1 MNILIL
7 GSGIVGANLANKLSE
22 QGKSVFLLDDDAAE
36 LKRLSERYDIKT
48 IFDDPLNPSFYLN
61 FKTKI
66 DYFIAVTKS
75 DEKNI
80 ITCKFAKEFLK
91 VDKTIARIRNQN
103 LISEE
108 NKKILINSNNFLDH
122 IISPEWEVANNVF
135 EKIHMPGAFFSES
148 LISEN
153 YLLIGMQ
160 SSDLFKHQSFEEIN
174 NFFKMNNLCYIGHS
188 FEDESFFDFK
198 NISKSDQLYLLTK
211 KEYLKKLIKFFGYK
225 DYVLDILI
233 IGGGNIGQ
241 NLSKLIEQDNKKINL
256 KILEFDK
263 DRCDFLASTLK
274 NTSIFHGDALDQSL
288 YDEIKLNTSDL
299 VITVTDNDQINTILS
314 IISKKRGSKSVFAV
328 VNNESFSSFAN
339 DLGIDV
345 IINPRELTTSRIIEK
360 ISEGS
365 LLSYH
370 SILKEKFLIYEVK
383 YRNELFE
390 NIKKSK
396 EIHHVCTISKDN
408 IHLSNDDHIPV
419 NNDVLILLIETKNSH
434 ILEKYINDY

>member
-22 QGKSVFLLDDDAAE
+22 QGKSVFLIDDDAAE

-241 NLSKLIEQDNKKINL
+241 NLSKLIEQDNQKINL

>member
-22 QGKSVFLLDDDAAE
+22 QGKSVFLLDDDASE

-91 VDKTIARIRNQN
+91 VDKTISRIRNQN
-103 LISEE
+103 LISDE
-108 NKKILINSNNFLDH
+108 NKKILINSNTFLDH

-148 LISEN
+148 LITEN

-174 NFFKMNNLCYIGHS
+174 NFFKMNNLCYIGHT

-241 NLSKLIEQDNKKINL
+241 NLSKLIEQDNQKINL

>member
-148 LISEN
+148 LITEN

-174 NFFKMNNLCYIGHS
+174 NFFKMNNLCYIGHT

-211 KEYLKKLIKFFGYK
+211 KE
-225 DYVLDILI
+225 
-233 IGGGNIGQ
+233 
-241 NLSKLIEQDNKKINL
+241 
-256 KILEFDK
+256 
-263 DRCDFLASTLK
+263 STFTCL
-274 NTSIFHGDALDQSL
+274 
-288 YDEIKLNTSDL
+288 
-299 VITVTDNDQINTILS
+299 
-314 IISKKRGSKSVFAV
+314 
-328 VNNESFSSFAN
+328 
-339 DLGIDV
+339 
-345 IINPRELTTSRIIEK
+345 
-360 ISEGS
+360 
-365 LLSYH
+365 
-370 SILKEKFLIYEVK
+370 
-383 YRNELFE
+383 
-390 NIKKSK
+390 
-396 EIHHVCTISKDN
+396 
-408 IHLSNDDHIPV
+408 
-419 NNDVLILLIETKNSH
+419 
-434 ILEKYINDY
+434 

>member
-22 QGKSVFLLDDDAAE
+22 QGKSVFLIDDDAAE

-80 ITCKFAKEFLK
+80 ITCKFAKEFLN

-148 LISEN
+148 LITEN

-174 NFFKMNNLCYIGHS
+174 NFFKMNNLCYIGHT

-241 NLSKLIEQDNKKINL
+241 NLSKLIEQDNQKINL

-396 EIHHVCTISKDN
+396 EIHHICSISKDN

>member
-22 QGKSVFLLDDDAAE
+22 QGKDVFLLDDDANE

-48 IFDDPLNPSFYLN
+48 ILDDPLNPNFYTN
-61 FKTKI
+61 FKTDI

-103 LISEE
+103 LISDE
-108 NKKILINSNNFLDH
+108 NKSLLIDSNKFLDH
-122 IISPEWEVANNVF
+122 IISPEWEVSNNIF

-160 SSDLFKHQSFEEIN
+160 SSDLFKHHTFEEIET
-174 NFFKMNNLCYIGHS
+174 FFSEKNICYIGHS
-188 FEDESFFDFK
+188 NGEEIELNFK
-198 NISKSDQLYLLTK
+198 NISNSDQLYLLINK
-211 KEYLKKLIKFFGYK
+211 KYLKELIKFFGFK
-225 DYVLDILI
+225 DYILDILI
-233 IGGGNIGQ
+233 VGGGNIGQ
-241 NLSKLIEQDNKKINL
+241 NLSQLIEQDEQEINL

-263 DRCDFLASTLK
+263 DRCDYLAGILK
-274 NTSIFHGDALDQSL
+274 KTSIFHGDALDQSL
-288 YDEIKLNTSDL
+288 YDEVKLNTSDL

-314 IISKKRGSKSVFAV
+314 IIAKKRGSKSVFSV

-370 SILKEKFLIYEVK
+370 SILRENYIIYEVK
-383 YRNELFE
+383 YRNELYDH
-390 NIKKSK
+390 IKKSK
-396 EIHHVCTISKDN
+396 DITHICTITKENIELAKDE
-408 IHLSNDDHIPV
+408 HIPL
-419 NNDVLILLIETKNSH
+419 NNDTLILLIEDKNSH
-434 ILEKYINDY
+434 ILEKFINDY

>member
-7 GSGIVGANLANKLSE
+7 GSGVVGANLANKLSE
-22 QGKSVFLLDDDAAE
+22 QGKSVFLLDDDATE

-48 IFDDPLNPSFYLN
+48 IFEDPLNPTFYSN

-91 VDKTIARIRNQN
+91 VDRTIARIRNQN
-103 LISEE
+103 LISTE
-108 NKKILINSNNFLDH
+108 NKSLLIDSNSFLDH
-122 IISPEWEVANNVF
+122 IISPEWEVANNIF

-174 NFFKMNNLCYIGHS
+174 NFFSLNNLCYIGHT
-188 FEDESFFDFK
+188 FEDEPIFDFES
-198 NISKSDQLYLLTK
+198 ISKSDQLYLLIK

-241 NLSKLIEQDNKKINL
+241 NLSKLIEQDEQQINL
-256 KILEFDK
+256 KILEYDK
-263 DRCDFLASTLK
+263 ERCDFLASSLK
-274 NTSIFHGDALDQSL
+274 NTTIFHGDALDQSL

-314 IISKKRGSKSVFAV
+314 IISKKRGSKSVFSV

-370 SILKEKFLIYEVK
+370 SILRDNFLLYEVK

-390 NIKKSK
+390 NIKKSN
-396 EIHHVCTISKDN
+396 EIMHICTISKEN
-408 IHLSNDDHIPV
+408 IQFSKDDHIPV
-419 NNDVLILLIETKNSH
+419 NNDVLVLLVKTKNSH

>member
-148 LISEN
+148 LITEN

-174 NFFKMNNLCYIGHS
+174 NFFKMNNLCYIGHT

-241 NLSKLIEQDNKKINL
+241 NLSKLIEQDNQKINL

>member
-22 QGKSVFLLDDDAAE
+22 QGKSVFLIDDDAAE

-148 LISEN
+148 LITEN

-241 NLSKLIEQDNKKINL
+241 NLSKLIEQDNQKINL

>member
-91 VDKTIARIRNQN
+91 VDKTITRIRNQN

-148 LISEN
+148 LITEN
-153 YLLIGMQ
+153 YLLIGIQ
-160 SSDLFKHQSFEEIN
+160 SSDLFKNQSFEEIN
-174 NFFKMNNLCYIGHS
+174 NFFKMNNLCYIGHT

-241 NLSKLIEQDNKKINL
+241 NLSKLIEQDNQKINL

-390 NIKKSK
+390 NIKKTK

-408 IHLSNDDHIPV
+408 IQLSKNDHIPV

>member
-7 GSGIVGANLANKLSE
+7 GSGIVGENLANKLSE
-22 QGKSVFLLDDDAAE
+22 QGKNVFLLDDDANE

-48 IFDDPLNPSFYLN
+48 ILDDPLNPNFYIN
-61 FKTKI
+61 FKIKV

-103 LISEE
+103 LISDE
-108 NKKILINSNNFLDH
+108 NKSLLIQSNNFLDH
-122 IISPEWEVANNVF
+122 IISPEWEVSNNIF

-153 YLLIGMQ
+153 HLLIGMQ
-160 SSDLFKHQSFEEIN
+160 SSDLFKHHTFDEIKT
-174 NFFKMNNLCYIGHS
+174 FFNEKNICYIGHS
-188 FEDESFFDFK
+188 KSEEIEFNFK
-198 NISKSDQLYLLTK
+198 NISNSDQLYLLIK
-211 KEYLKKLIKFFGYK
+211 KKYLKELIKFFGFK

-233 IGGGNIGQ
+233 VGGGNIGQ
-241 NLSKLIEQDNKKINL
+241 NLSQLIEQDEQEINL
-256 KILEFDK
+256 KILEFNK
-263 DRCDFLASTLK
+263 DRCDYLASILK
-274 NTSIFHGDALDQSL
+274 KTTIFQGDALDQSL

-299 VITVTDNDQINTILS
+299 VITVTNNDQINTILS
-314 IISKKRGSKSVFAV
+314 IIAKKRGSKSVFSV

-370 SILKEKFLIYEVK
+370 SILRDNFIIYEVK
-383 YRNELFE
+383 YKNELYDR
-390 NIKKSK
+390 IKSSK
-396 EIHHVCTISKDN
+396 EISHICTITKEN
-408 IHLSNDDHIPV
+408 IELSIKEHIPSK
-419 NNDVLILLIETKNSH
+419 NDTLILLIEEKNSH
-434 ILEKYINDY
+434 ILEKFINDY

>member
-241 NLSKLIEQDNKKINL
+241 NLSKLIEQDNQKINL

-390 NIKKSK
+390 NIKKSN

>member
-108 NKKILINSNNFLDH
+108 NKTILINSNNFLDH

-241 NLSKLIEQDNKKINL
+241 NLSKLIEQDNQKINL

>member
-7 GSGIVGANLANKLSE
+7 GSGVVGANLANKLSE
-22 QGKSVFLLDDDAAE
+22 QGKSVFLLDDDASE

-48 IFDDPLNPSFYLN
+48 IFEDPLNPTFYSN

-91 VDKTIARIRNQN
+91 ADKTIARIRNQN
-103 LISEE
+103 LISDE
-108 NKKILINSNNFLDH
+108 NKSLLIESNSFLDH
-122 IISPEWEVANNVF
+122 IISPEWEVANNIF

-160 SSDLFKHQSFEEIN
+160 SSDLFKHQSFAEIK
-174 NFFKMNNLCYIGHS
+174 NFFSLNNLCYIGHA
-188 FEDESFFDFK
+188 FEDESIFDFK
-198 NISKSDQLYLLTK
+198 SISRSNQLYLLIK

-233 IGGGNIGQ
+233 VGGGNIGQ
-241 NLSKLIEQDNKKINL
+241 NLSKLIEQDEQQINL
-256 KILEFDK
+256 KILEYDK
-263 DRCDFLASTLK
+263 ERCDFLANNLK
-274 NTSIFHGDALDQSL
+274 NTSIFQGDALDQSL

-370 SILKEKFLIYEVK
+370 SILRDKFLLYEVRYK
-383 YRNELFE
+383 NELFE
-390 NIKKSK
+390 NIKKSN
-396 EIHHVCTISKDN
+396 EIKHICTISKDN
-408 IHLSNDDHIPV
+408 IQFSSDEHIPV
-419 NNDVLILLIETKNSH
+419 NNDVLVLLVEAKNSH

>member
-108 NKKILINSNNFLDH
+108 NKTILINSNTFLDH

-174 NFFKMNNLCYIGHS
+174 NFFKINNLCYIGHT
-188 FEDESFFDFK
+188 FEDESLFDFK

-241 NLSKLIEQDNKKINL
+241 NLSKLIEQDNQKINL

-419 NNDVLILLIETKNSH
+419 NNDILILLIETKNSH

>member
-7 GSGIVGANLANKLSE
+7 GSGIVGANLAKKLSE
-22 QGKSVFLLDDDAAE
+22 QGKSVFLLDDNASE
-36 LKRLSERYDIKT
+36 LKSLSERYDIKT
-48 IFDDPLNPSFYLN
+48 ILEDPLNPTFYSN

-103 LISEE
+103 LISDK
-108 NKKILINSNNFLDH
+108 NKSLLIDSNSFLDH
-122 IISPEWEVANNVF
+122 IISPECEVSSNIF

-148 LISEN
+148 LITEN

-160 SSDLFKHQSFEEIN
+160 SSDLFKHQSFEEIK
-174 NFFKMNNLCYIGHS
+174 NFFLLNNLCYIGHT
-188 FEDESFFDFK
+188 FEDESYFDFK
-198 NISKSDQLYLLTK
+198 NISDSDQLYLLIK

-241 NLSKLIEQDNKKINL
+241 NLSKLIEQDEQQINL
-256 KILEFDK
+256 KILEYDK
-263 DRCDFLASTLK
+263 ERCDFLASNLK

-288 YDEIKLNTSDL
+288 YDEVKLNTSDL

-370 SILKEKFLIYEVK
+370 SILKDKFLLYEVK
-383 YRNELFE
+383 YKNELFE
-390 NIKKSK
+390 NIKKSN
-396 EIHHVCTISKDN
+396 EIKHICTITKDN
-408 IHLSNDDHIPV
+408 IQLSNDEHIPV
-419 NNDVLILLIETKNSH
+419 NNDVLVLLIETKNSH

>member
-61 FKTKI
+61 FKAKI

-148 LISEN
+148 LITEN

-174 NFFKMNNLCYIGHS
+174 NFFKMNNLCYIGHT
-188 FEDESFFDFK
+188 FEGESFFYFK

-241 NLSKLIEQDNKKINL
+241 NLSKLIEQDNQKINL

-390 NIKKSK
+390 NIKKTK

-408 IHLSNDDHIPV
+408 IQLSKNDHIPV

>member
-22 QGKSVFLLDDDAAE
+22 QGKSVFLLDDDASE

-108 NKKILINSNNFLDH
+108 NKKILIDSNNFLDH

-148 LISEN
+148 LITEN

-241 NLSKLIEQDNKKINL
+241 NLSKLIEQDNQKINL

>member
-148 LISEN
+148 LITEN

-198 NISKSDQLYLLTK
+198 NISKSNQLYLLTK

-241 NLSKLIEQDNKKINL
+241 NLSKLIEQDNQKINL

-396 EIHHVCTISKDN
+396 EIHHVCSISKDN

>member
-22 QGKSVFLLDDDAAE
+22 QGKSVFLIDDDAAE

-174 NFFKMNNLCYIGHS
+174 NFFKMNNLCYIGHT

-241 NLSKLIEQDNKKINL
+241 NLAKLIDQDNQKINL

-396 EIHHVCTISKDN
+396 EINHVCSISKDN
-408 IHLSNDDHIPV
+408 IHLSNDDNIPV

>member
-22 QGKSVFLLDDDAAE
+22 QGKSVFLLDDDAPE

-174 NFFKMNNLCYIGHS
+174 NFFKMNNLCYIGHT

-241 NLSKLIEQDNKKINL
+241 NLSKLIEQDNQKINL

>member
-22 QGKSVFLLDDDAAE
+22 QGKSVFLIDDDAAE

-241 NLSKLIEQDNKKINL
+241 NLSKLIEQDNQKINL

-408 IHLSNDDHIPV
+408 IHLFNDDHIPV

>member
-22 QGKSVFLLDDDAAE
+22 QGKSVFLIDDDAAE

-174 NFFKMNNLCYIGHS
+174 NFFKMNNLCYIGHT

-241 NLSKLIEQDNKKINL
+241 NLSKLIEQDNQKINL

-370 SILKEKFLIYEVK
+370 SILKEKFLIYEVN

-390 NIKKSK
+390 NIKKSN
-396 EIHHVCTISKDN
+396 EIKHICTISKDN
-408 IHLSNDDHIPV
+408 IQLSNNDHIPV
-419 NNDVLILLIETKNSH
+419 NNDVLVLLVESKNSH

>member
-148 LISEN
+148 LITEN

-233 IGGGNIGQ
+233 IGCGNIGQ
-241 NLSKLIEQDNKKINL
+241 NLSKLIEQDNQKINL
-256 KILEFDK
+256 RMLEFDK

-390 NIKKSK
+390 NIKKTK

-408 IHLSNDDHIPV
+408 IQLSKNDHIPV
-419 NNDVLILLIETKNSH
+419 NNDILILLIEIKNSH

>member
-22 QGKSVFLLDDDAAE
+22 QGKDVFLLDDDANE
-36 LKRLSERYDIKT
+36 LKRLSDRYDIKT
-48 IFDDPLNPSFYLN
+48 ILDDPLNPNFYTN
-61 FKTKI
+61 FKTHI

-103 LISEE
+103 LISDE
-108 NKKILINSNNFLDH
+108 NKSLLIESNKFLDH
-122 IISPEWEVANNVF
+122 IISPEWEVSNNIF

-153 YLLIGMQ
+153 HLLIGMQ
-160 SSDLFKHQSFEEIN
+160 SSDLFKNHTFDEIKI
-174 NFFKMNNLCYIGHS
+174 FFNEKNICYIGHS
-188 FEDESFFDFK
+188 KGEEIELNFK
-198 NISKSDQLYLLTK
+198 NISNSDQLYLLIK
-211 KEYLKKLIKFFGYK
+211 KKYLKELIKFFGFK
-225 DYVLDILI
+225 DYILDILI
-233 IGGGNIGQ
+233 VGGGNIGQ
-241 NLSKLIEQDNKKINL
+241 NLSQLIEHDEQEINL
-256 KILEFDK
+256 KILEFNK
-263 DRCDFLASTLK
+263 DRCDYLASILK
-274 NTSIFHGDALDQSL
+274 KTSIFHGDALDQSL
-288 YDEIKLNTSDL
+288 YDEVKLNNSDL

-314 IISKKRGSKSVFAV
+314 IIAKKRGSKSVFSV

-370 SILKEKFLIYEVK
+370 SILRDNFIIYEVK
-383 YRNELFE
+383 YKNELYDR
-390 NIKKSK
+390 IKSSK
-396 EIHHVCTISKDN
+396 EITHICTITKEN
-408 IHLSNDDHIPV
+408 IELAIDGNIPIKNDT
-419 NNDVLILLIETKNSH
+419 LILLIEEKNSH
-434 ILEKYINDY
+434 ILEKFINDY

>member
-7 GSGIVGANLANKLSE
+7 GSGVVGANLANKLSE
-22 QGKSVFLLDDDAAE
+22 QGKNVFLLDEDASE

-48 IFDDPLNPSFYLN
+48 ILDDPLNPNFYIN
-61 FKTKI
+61 FNNKI
-66 DYFIAVTKS
+66 EYFIAVTKS

-80 ITCKFAKEFLK
+80 ITCKFAKEYLK

-103 LISEE
+103 LISDK
-108 NKKILINSNNFLDH
+108 NKSLLIDNNPFLDH
-122 IISPEWEVANNVF
+122 IISPEWEVANNIF

-148 LISEN
+148 LISKD

-160 SSDLFKHQSFEEIN
+160 SSDLFKHHTYNEIKI
-174 NFFKMNNLCYIGHS
+174 FFKDNNICYIGHS
-188 FEDESFFDFK
+188 ISEEIKFDFK
-198 NISKSDQLYLLTK
+198 DICKSDQLYLLLK
-211 KEYLKKLIKFFGYK
+211 KKFLKKLIKFFGYK

-233 IGGGNIGQ
+233 VGGGNIGQ
-241 NLSKLIEQDNKKINL
+241 NLSQLIEADEQEINL

-263 DRCDFLASTLK
+263 DRCDYLATNLK

-314 IISKKRGSKSVFAV
+314 IIAKKRGSKFVFSV

-370 SILKEKFLIYEVK
+370 SILRDSHTIYEVK
-383 YRNELFE
+383 YKNELFD

-396 EIHHVCTISKDN
+396 EISHVCTITKDN
-408 IHLSNDDHIPV
+408 IEWDINDHIPV
-419 NNDVLILLIETKNSH
+419 INDVLILLIEDKHSH
-434 ILEKYINDY
+434 ILEKFINDY

>member
-1 MNILIL
+1 MKRLKIF
-7 GSGIVGANLANKLSE
+7 
-22 QGKSVFLLDDDAAE
+22 FLL
-36 LKRLSERYDIKT
+36 
-48 IFDDPLNPSFYLN
+48 
-61 FKTKI
+61 
-66 DYFIAVTKS
+66 
-75 DEKNI
+75 
-80 ITCKFAKEFLK
+80 
-91 VDKTIARIRNQN
+91 
-103 LISEE
+103 
-108 NKKILINSNNFLDH
+108 
-122 IISPEWEVANNVF
+122 
-135 EKIHMPGAFFSES
+135 
-148 LISEN
+148 
-153 YLLIGMQ
+153 
-160 SSDLFKHQSFEEIN
+160 
-174 NFFKMNNLCYIGHS
+174 NNLCYIGHT

-198 NISKSDQLYLLTK
+198 SISKSDQLYLLIK

-241 NLSKLIEQDNKKINL
+241 NLSKLIEQDEQQINL
-256 KILEFDK
+256 KILEYDK
-263 DRCDFLASTLK
+263 ERCDFLASSLK

-288 YDEIKLNTSDL
+288 YDEVKLNTSDL

-370 SILKEKFLIYEVK
+370 SILRDNFLLYEVK
-383 YRNELFE
+383 YKNELFE
-390 NIKKSK
+390 NIKKSN
-396 EIHHVCTISKDN
+396 EIKHICTISKEN
-408 IHLSNDDHIPV
+408 IQLSNDDHIPV
-419 NNDVLILLIETKNSH
+419 NNDVLVLLVEAKNSH